1 MARYIVKRILLLIPV
16 IIAVSLLVFIMMDM
30 APGDLFDVMGGDFS
44 PEVIQQMKHDM
55 GYDRSVFYR
64 YFLYMRNLVQGNLGM
79 SYTYKQPVWELYQQ
93 RLPNTIILAVAGL
106 ILALI
111 VAIPL
116 GMLASLKAGSLV
128 DNFSMAA
135 ALIGVSMP
143 NFWCGLMLILLFS
156 LKLKLLPSG
165 GFDEGLRSLILPAF
179 TVAIHLL
186 GLLTRTTRSS
196 MLDTIRQDYLDTA
209 RSKGVAEKTVIWKHA
224 FRNALIPIITV
235 AGTQLGACIG
245 GAVVTETIFTWP
257 GVGRLTID
265 AVNSRDTTL
274 VTGCIIMTT
283 FLVSVLMLL
292 VDLLYALVDPRI
304 KARYARGRSR
314 L

>member
-1 MARYIVKRILLLIPV
+1 M
-16 IIAVSLLVFIMMDM
+16 
-30 APGDLFDVMGGDFS
+30 
-44 PEVIQQMKHDM
+44 
-55 GYDRSVFYR
+55 
-64 YFLYMRNLVQGNLGM
+64 
-79 SYTYKQPVWELYQQ
+79 
-93 RLPNTIILAVAGL
+93 AGL

-314 L
+314 R